1 LGLAELSEETGVS
14 IVDVDTII
22 GRAGADKFK
31 LDAMHLA
38 PEGYRLVAEEVVRVL
53 GDLGVMPTVREP
65 ACAPA

>member
-1 LGLAELSEETGVS
+1 VS

-22 GRAGADKFK
+22 GRAGADEFK
-31 LDAMHLA
+31 LDAMHLT